1 MSDVRPKEE
10 DLGIHVQL
18 AALRF
23 YPESESIGLA
33 FEKEPLKILSH
44 QQKLDVLEGTI
55 EILKEVY
62 NRLKEE
68 PEMFA

>member
-1 MSDVRPKEE
+1 MSDVKSKEE
-10 DLGIHVQL
+10 DLGMHVQL

-23 YPESESIGLA
+23 YPESDSIGMA
-33 FEKEPLKILSH
+33 FEREPIKVLSH
-44 QQKLDVLEGTI
+44 QQKLDVLDGTI

-62 NRLKEE
+62 NRLKDE